1 LKLPDRDVSLAAQG
15 LAPADTV
22 FSNAELF
29 DPFTCTWD
37 RTDFAVKDGIVI
49 GTGTYTGRK
58 EVDLHGARVIPGL
71 IDAHV
76 HIESSYLTPREFA
89 RLVVR
94 HGTTAVIADPH
105 EIANVLGSEGIRYM
119 LADSADAAID
129 IFFMLPSCVPS
140 TPADTGGAVLDARDL
155 REFLGN
161 PRVLGL
167 GEMMNVPG
175 VLSGDPGVLEKLG
188 LAAIVDGH
196 APLLTGNDLN
206 AYILN
211 GPQSDHE
218 CTTAAE
224 AGEKLSRGM
233 FIFLRG
239 GSAERN
245 VRALL
250 PVVTPC
256 SAPRCSFATDD
267 RHADLIVREGHIDAL
282 VREAVSHGLELETAL
297 RMATLSPA
305 DRFRLNDRGA
315 IAPGRV
321 ADFCVLEN
329 TVEFSVA
336 KTFRRGI
343 ISGASVFGPGQLPPV
358 KMAALPLQQGSL
370 TIPGEGDARVIEL
383 VPGEII
389 TRELRYRIGDGGLPD
404 LDRDILKAV
413 VCSRYDPGVFSVG
426 LVHGLGMTRGA
437 VAGSVSHDAH
447 NIVAAGAGDDDIRR
461 AVGAVIRNHGGFA
474 AVSGDT
480 ATVLPLECAGLM
492 SAGPFGEVSEQLG
505 SLHRMTGQCGA
516 TEDPFMYLSFLALP
530 VIPEIRLT
538 ARGLFS
544 VVQNMHVPLFY

>member
-1 LKLPDRDVSLAAQG
+1 LKLPDRAVSLAAQG

-22 FSNAELF
+22 FRNAELF
-29 DPFTCTWD
+29 NPFTCTWD
-37 RTDFAVKDGIVI
+37 TTDFAVKDGIVI
-49 GTGTYTGRK
+49 GTGTYTGRE
-58 EVDLHGARVIPGL
+58 EVDLRRARVIPGL

-89 RLVVR
+89 RLVAR
-94 HGTTAVIADPH
+94 HGTTTVIADPH

-119 LADSADAAID
+119 LADSADAEID

-140 TPADTGGAVLDARDL
+140 TPGDVGGAVLDAADL
-155 REFLGN
+155 REFVGN
-161 PRVLGL
+161 PRVPGL

-188 LAAIVDGH
+188 LAGIVDGH

-218 CTTAAE
+218 CTTAGE

-233 FIFLRG
+233 FIFLRE

-329 TVEFSVA
+329 TEFSVA
-336 KTFRRGI
+336 RTFRRGI
-343 ISGASVFGPGQLPPV
+343 ISGASAFSPGQLPSV

-370 TIPGEGDARVIEL
+370 TIPREGDARVIGL
-383 VPGEII
+383 VRGEII
-389 TRELRYRIGDGGLPD
+389 TRELRYHIGNGGLPD
-404 LDRDILKAV
+404 LDRDILKV
-413 VCSRYDPGVFSVG
+413 VACSRYDPGVFSVG

-447 NIVAAGAGDDDIRR
+447 NIIAAGAGDEEIRR
-461 AVGAVIRNHGGFA
+461 AVGAVIKNHGGLA
-474 AVSGDT
+474 EVSGDT
-480 ATVLPLECAGLM
+480 VTVLPLECAGLM
-492 SAGPFGEVSEQLG
+492 SAGPFEEVSEQLG
-505 SLHRMTGQCGA
+505 NLHRMTEQCGA
-516 TEDPFMYLSFLALP
+516 AEDPFMYLSFLALP

-538 ARGLFS
+538 VRGLFS
-544 VVQNMHVPLFY
+544 VVQNAHVPLFF